1 MKSFVAAASAA
12 TLTALLCACSEP
24 APSTGALRPVN
35 TMALHYDS
43 LRDSQRYFA
52 SVASRYEVEQAFRI
66 GGKVLVRKVDVGQV
80 VKEGDVLAILD
91 DADYLLA
98 EEAARQRL
106 AAAKAAA
113 WQAESD
119 WQRLSELKKNGSVSA
134 SHEEQAHSTLL
145 TARAAAQ
152 AEARQF
158 ELARNQV
165 NYTQLRAPIS
175 GVVTALRME
184 TGQVVAAGQPVITLA
199 NEGKPEIV
207 ADIPENRLAEFK
219 AARYKAAL
227 ATAPECYFA
236 VELRELSAQASPQ
249 TRTYRARLK
258 PVEPRALPLGATA
271 TLIAERT
278 DEGTRVATLPATAL
292 TQEQGAP
299 AVWTVQQDG
308 KGNTG
313 TVKLVKVAIQ
323 GYRSDEVLVSGP
335 AEGALVVTA
344 GVQKM
349 APGLRVALPAAASA
363 SRSER
368 EEVTP

>member
-1 MKSFVAAASAA
+1 MKPFVAAASAA

-80 VKEGDVLAILD
+80 VKEGNVLAILD

-184 TGQVVAAGQPVITLA
+184 TGQVVVAGQPVITLA

-227 ATAPECYFA
+227 ATAPERYFA
-236 VELRELSAQASPQ
+236 VELRELSAQASAQ

>member
-152 AEARQF
+152 AEVRQF

-184 TGQVVAAGQPVITLA
+184 TGQVVVAGQPVITLA

-227 ATAPECYFA
+227 ATAPERYFA
-236 VELRELSAQASPQ
+236 VELRELSAQASAQ

>member
-227 ATAPECYFA
+227 ATAPERYFA
-236 VELRELSAQASPQ
+236 VELRELSAQASAQ

-258 PVEPRALPLGATA
+258 PVEPRALPLGATT

-335 AEGALVVTA
+335 AEGTLVVTA

-349 APGLRVALPAAASA
+349 APGLRVALPASA

>member
-227 ATAPECYFA
+227 ATAPERYFA
-236 VELRELSAQASPQ
+236 VELRELSAQASAQ

-335 AEGALVVTA
+335 AEGTLVVTA

-349 APGLRVALPAAASA
+349 APGLRVALPASA

>member
-1 MKSFVAAASAA
+1 MKRFVTAASAA
-12 TLTALLCACSEP
+12 TLTTLLCACSEP
-24 APSTGALRPVN
+24 PPSTSALRPVN
-35 TMALHYDS
+35 TLALHYDS
-43 LRDSQRYFA
+43 LRNSHRYFA

-66 GGKVLVRKVDVGQV
+66 GGKVLERKVDVGQV
-80 VKEGDVLAILD
+80 VNEGDVLAVLD

-106 AAAKAAA
+106 DAANAAA
-113 WQAESD
+113 WQAEAD
-119 WQRLSELKKNGSVSA
+119 WLRLKALKKNGSVSA
-134 SHEEQAHSTLL
+134 SHEEQAHSTLR

-175 GVVTALRME
+175 GVVTALHME
-184 TGQVVAAGQPVITLA
+184 KGQVVAAGQPVITLA
-199 NEGKPEIV
+199 SEGKPEVV

-219 AARYKAAL
+219 AARYKASL
-227 ATAPECYFA
+227 ATAPERYFA
-236 VELRELSAQASPQ
+236 VELRELSAQASTQ

-258 PVEPRALPLGATA
+258 PVEPRQLPLGATA
-271 TLIAERT
+271 TLIAEHT
-278 DEGTRVATLPATAL
+278 DGDTRVATLPATAL

-299 AVWTVQQDG
+299 AVWTVQQEG

-313 TVKLVKVAIQ
+313 TVKLVKVTIQ

-349 APGLRVALPAAASA
+349 APGLKVALPAASPSA
-363 SRSER
+363 S
-368 EEVTP
+368 EEVIR

>member
-227 ATAPECYFA
+227 ATAPERYFA
-236 VELRELSAQASPQ
+236 VELRELSAQASAQ

-258 PVEPRALPLGATA
+258 PVEPRALPLGTTA

-349 APGLRVALPAAASA
+349 APGLRVALPASA
-363 SRSER
+363 PRSER

>member
-1 MKSFVAAASAA
+1 MKSCVAVATAA
-12 TLTALLCACSEP
+12 TLTTLLCACSEP
-24 APSTGALRPVN
+24 APSTSALRPVN
-35 TMALHYDS
+35 TIALHYDS
-43 LRDSQRYFA
+43 LRNSQRYFA

-66 GGKVLVRKVDVGQV
+66 GGKVQERKVDIGQV

-106 AAAKAAA
+106 DAAKAAA

-119 WQRLSELKKNGSVSA
+119 WQRLRELKKNGSVSA
-134 SHEEQAHSTLL
+134 SHEEQAHSTLR
-145 TARAAAQ
+145 TAKAAAQ

-165 NYTQLRAPIS
+165 NYTLLRAPIS

-184 TGQVVAAGQPVITLA
+184 TGQVVAAGQPVITIA

-219 AARYKAAL
+219 AARYKASL
-227 ATAPECYFA
+227 ATAPDSYFA
-236 VELRELSAQASPQ
+236 VELRELSAQASAQ

-258 PVEPRALPLGATA
+258 PITPRALPLGATA
-271 TLIAERT
+271 TLIAEHT
-278 DEGTRVATLPATAL
+278 DGTTPVATLPATAL
-292 TQEQGAP
+292 TQEQGEP
-299 AVWTVQQDG
+299 AVWTVQQDD
-308 KGNTG
+308 KGSTG
-313 TVKLVKVAIQ
+313 TVKLVKEAIQ

-349 APGLRVALPAAASA
+349 APGLHVALPAASA
-363 SRSER
+363 S

>member
-184 TGQVVAAGQPVITLA
+184 TGQVVVAGQPVITLA

-227 ATAPECYFA
+227 ATAPERYFA
-236 VELRELSAQASPQ
+236 VELRELSAQASAQ

-258 PVEPRALPLGATA
+258 PVEPRALPLGATT

-335 AEGALVVTA
+335 AEGTLVVTA

-349 APGLRVALPAAASA
+349 APGLRVALPASA

>member
-227 ATAPECYFA
+227 ATAPERYFA
-236 VELRELSAQASPQ
+236 VELRELSAQASAQ

-292 TQEQGAP
+292 TQEQGVP

-349 APGLRVALPAAASA
+349 ALGLRVALPAAASA

>member
-1 MKSFVAAASAA
+1 MKRFVTAASTA
-12 TLTALLCACSEP
+12 TLITLLCACSEP
-24 APSTGALRPVN
+24 PPSTSALRPVN
-35 TMALHYDS
+35 TLALHYDS
-43 LRDSQRYFA
+43 LRNSQRYFA

-66 GGKVLVRKVDVGQV
+66 GGKVLERKVDVGQV

-106 AAAKAAA
+106 TAAKAAA
-113 WQAESD
+113 WQAEAD
-119 WQRLSELKKNGSVSA
+119 WLRLKALKKNGSVSA

-145 TARAAAQ
+145 TARAAAR

-199 NEGKPEIV
+199 NEGKPEVV

-219 AARYKAAL
+219 AARYKASL
-227 ATAPECYFA
+227 ATAPDNYFE
-236 VELRELSAQASPQ
+236 VELRELSAQASAQ

-258 PVEPRALPLGATA
+258 PVEPRQLPLGATA
-271 TLIAERT
+271 TLIAEHT
-278 DEGTRVATLPATAL
+278 DGGTRVATLPATAL

-313 TVKLVKVAIQ
+313 TVSLVKVAIQ
-323 GYRSDEVLVSGP
+323 GYRSDEVLISGP
-335 AEGALVVTA
+335 AEGVLVVTA

-349 APGLRVALPAAASA
+349 APGLKVALPAAEP
-363 SRSER
+363 RIDR
-368 EEVTP
+368 EEVTR

>member
-227 ATAPECYFA
+227 ATAPERYFA
-236 VELRELSAQASPQ
+236 VELRELSAQASAQ

-258 PVEPRALPLGATA
+258 PVEPRALPLGATT

-349 APGLRVALPAAASA
+349 APGLRVALPASA

>member
-184 TGQVVAAGQPVITLA
+184 TGQVVVAGQPVITLA

-227 ATAPECYFA
+227 ATAPERYFA
-236 VELRELSAQASPQ
+236 VELRELSAQASAQ

-278 DEGTRVATLPATAL
+278 DDGTRVATLPATAL

>member
-227 ATAPECYFA
+227 ATAPERYFA
-236 VELRELSAQASPQ
+236 VELRELSAQASAQ

-258 PVEPRALPLGATA
+258 PVEPRALPLGATT

-278 DEGTRVATLPATAL
+278 DEGT
-292 TQEQGAP
+292 
-299 AVWTVQQDG
+299 
-308 KGNTG
+308 
-313 TVKLVKVAIQ
+313 
-323 GYRSDEVLVSGP
+323 
-335 AEGALVVTA
+335 LVVTA

-349 APGLRVALPAAASA
+349 APGLRVALPASA

>member
-227 ATAPECYFA
+227 ATAPERYFA
-236 VELRELSAQASPQ
+236 VELRELSAQASAQ

-258 PVEPRALPLGATA
+258 PVEPRALPLGATT

-335 AEGALVVTA
+335 AEGTLVVTA

-349 APGLRVALPAAASA
+349 APGLRVTLPAAA

>member
-184 TGQVVAAGQPVITLA
+184 TGQVVVAGQPVITLA

-227 ATAPECYFA
+227 ATAPERYFA
-236 VELRELSAQASPQ
+236 VELRELSAQASAQ

-292 TQEQGAP
+292 TQKQGAP

>member
-1 MKSFVAAASAA
+1 MKRFVTAASAA

-24 APSTGALRPVN
+24 PPSTSALRPVN
-35 TMALHYDS
+35 TLALHYDS
-43 LRDSQRYFA
+43 LRNSHRYFA

-66 GGKVLVRKVDVGQV
+66 GGKVLDRKVDVGQV
-80 VKEGDVLAILD
+80 VNEGDVLAVLD

-106 AAAKAAA
+106 DAANAAA
-113 WQAESD
+113 WQAEAD
-119 WQRLSELKKNGSVSA
+119 WLRLKALKKNGSVSA
-134 SHEEQAHSTLL
+134 SHEEQAHSTLR

-175 GVVTALRME
+175 GVVTALHME
-184 TGQVVAAGQPVITLA
+184 KGQVVAAGQPVITLA
-199 NEGKPEIV
+199 SEGKPEVV

-219 AARYKAAL
+219 AARYKASL
-227 ATAPECYFA
+227 ATAPERYFA
-236 VELRELSAQASPQ
+236 VELRELSAQASTQ

-258 PVEPRALPLGATA
+258 PVEPRQLPLGATA
-271 TLIAERT
+271 TLIAEHT
-278 DEGTRVATLPATAL
+278 DGDTRVATLPATAL

-299 AVWTVQQDG
+299 AVWTVQQEG

-313 TVKLVKVAIQ
+313 TVKLVKVTIQ

-349 APGLRVALPAAASA
+349 APGLKVALPAASPSA
-363 SRSER
+363 S
-368 EEVTP
+368 EEVIR

>member
-227 ATAPECYFA
+227 ATAPERYFA
-236 VELRELSAQASPQ
+236 VELRELSAQASAQ

-335 AEGALVVTA
+335 AEGTLVVTA

-363 SRSER
+363 SRSEG

>member
-184 TGQVVAAGQPVITLA
+184 TGQVVVAGQPVITLA

-227 ATAPECYFA
+227 ATAPERYFA
-236 VELRELSAQASPQ
+236 VELRELSAQASAQ

-349 APGLRVALPAAASA
+349 APGLRVALPASA

>member
-35 TMALHYDS
+35 TMAFHYDS

-227 ATAPECYFA
+227 ATAPERYFA
-236 VELRELSAQASPQ
+236 VELRELSAQASAQ

-349 APGLRVALPAAASA
+349 APGLRVALPASA
-363 SRSER
+363 PRSER

>member
-227 ATAPECYFA
+227 ATAPERYFA
-236 VELRELSAQASPQ
+236 VELRELSAQASAQ

-271 TLIAERT
+271 TLIAART
-278 DEGTRVATLPATAL
+278 DEGTRVATIPATAL
-292 TQEQGAP
+292 TQEQGVP

-335 AEGALVVTA
+335 AEGTLVVTA

-349 APGLRVALPAAASA
+349 APGLRVALPASA

>member
-227 ATAPECYFA
+227 ATAPERYFA
-236 VELRELSAQASPQ
+236 VKLRELSAQASAQ